1 MHDVTLFTLHHRN
14 RCILCLFCICFLLNT
29 IINSGCVAVW
39 SVYTGFTLSDAFL
52 WLVHLWLLVL
62 VSQHV
67 IFSRSLVIILSEGHR
82 WLCKNTRK
90 AAHQHLTFQW
100 AWTSAFAFSTWTV
113 VIAVFIIENSN
124 TKDKEYYKFD
134 CIKSKFYSK
143 IKTIKY
149 WYNWSHSTFCLN
161 L

>member
-1 MHDVTLFTLHHRN
+1 MHVVTLFTLHHRN

-29 IINSGCVAVW
+29 IINAGRVVVW
-39 SVYTGFTLSDAFL
+39 SVYPDAFL

-62 VSQHV
+62 VSQHL

-124 TKDKEYYKFD
+124 TKDKEYSKFD
-134 CIKSKFYSK
+134 FIKSKFYPRNQNNK
-143 IKTIKY
+143 I
-149 WYNWSHSTFCLN
+149 SV
-161 L
+161 